1 MSPIEK
7 ILRENQ
13 DELFKFVAK
22 LVEEKN
28 EVKKK
33 KADKIVC
40 HFNVLGKSY
49 TSNKFVD
56 NYREFLLE
64 ASKILDYDKFEP
76 ILQSYIKKDK
86 SEFGDSCDE
95 SSILKLNNEG
105 FVSTHSG
112 SVKKIA
118 HIDGLCKIMNA
129 TITKKYF

>member
-7 ILRENQ
+7 IIRENQ
-13 DELFKFVAK
+13 DELVEFVLK

-28 EVKKK
+28 KVKKK

-40 HFNVLGKSY
+40 HFDVLGKSY

-56 NYREFLLE
+56 NYKEFLLE

-76 ILQSYIKKDK
+76 ILQSYIKKD
-86 SEFGDSCDE
+86 ENGFTE
-95 SSILKLNNEG
+95 SYERTSIVKLYNGG

-112 SVKKIA
+112 SVKKIE
-118 HIDGLCKIMNA
+118 HIDGLCEIMNA

>member
-56 NYREFLLE
+56 NYREFLLD
-64 ASKILDYDKFEP
+64 ASKILDYDKFQP
-76 ILQSYIKKDK
+76 VLLSYIKKD
-86 SEFGDSCDE
+86 ENGFTE
-95 SSILKLNNEG
+95 SYERTSIVKLYNGG

-112 SVKKIA
+112 SVKKIE
-118 HIDGLCKIMNA
+118 HIDGLCEIMNA